1 MKKLAILTLF
11 CLMSIPFLFAQKI
24 KPGFDKA
31 EYQELMYISAKST
44 GNKNYGD
51 KFPEP
56 KNYKLVYESPT
67 MGLDNLWTL
76 WTSPDQVGVIS
87 IRGTT
92 EKAESWLANFYAA
105 MVPAKGSIQITEN
118 YTYNYT
124 LANHPEATVHIG
136 WLISTAYLSRDI
148 LPRLDSCYKA
158 GIKDFIIVGHS
169 QGGAIAYLLTAYLQ
183 QLKMSKQ
190 IADDIMFKTYCSA
203 APKPGNL
210 YFAYEYEFLTKGN
223 WAYNVVNS
231 ADWVPE
237 TPISIQTVN
246 DFNTVNPFINAK
258 KIIAKQKF
266 PTNLALKHVYNQ
278 LDKPT
283 RKAQRKYEKYLG
295 NMTSK
300 MVSKNLPDYIAPK
313 YSASNNYVRTSN
325 TIVLFADDDYYKLYP
340 NNMDVI
346 FNHHLHEPYLY
357 LLNKQYE

>member
-1 MKKLAILTLF
+1 MRTIVIINIILFL
-11 CLMSIPFLFAQKI
+11 CIPHSFAQKLN
-24 KPGFDKA
+24 PGFNKT
-31 EYQELMYISAKST
+31 EYQEMMYISARST
-44 GNKNYGD
+44 GNINYSN
-51 KFPEP
+51 KFPLP
-56 KNYKLVYESPT
+56 NNYKLIYQSPT

-76 WTSPDQVGVIS
+76 WTSKNNVAVIS

-105 MVPAKGSIQITEN
+105 MVPAKGSIQLTDTNKFN
-118 YTYNYT
+118 YN
-124 LANHPEATVHIG
+124 LANHPEATIHIG
-136 WLISTAYLSRDI
+136 WLISTAYLSKDI
-148 LPRLDSCYKA
+148 LPKLDSCYNA

-169 QGGAIAYLLTAYLQ
+169 QGGAIAYLLTAYLN
-183 QLKMSKQ
+183 QLKSSKQ
-190 IADDIMFKTYCSA
+190 ISSEIQFKTYCSA

-210 YFAYEYEFLTKGN
+210 YFAYEYEYNTKGN

-246 DFNTVNPFINAK
+246 DFNSVNPFINAK
-258 KIIAKQKF
+258 KIISKQKF

-278 LDKPT
+278 LERPT
-283 RKAQRKYEKYLG
+283 RKAQKKYEKYLG

-300 MVSKNLPDYIAPK
+300 MVSKNLPNYVEPT
-313 YSASNNYVRTSN
+313 YSKTNNYVRTGN

-340 NNMDVI
+340 NSNEIVFI
-346 FNHHLHEPYLY
+346 HHLHEPYLY